1 MYGLQE
7 SPNREVQSTARS
19 SSQPNRQH
27 EVMTHNRDVAFR
39 AIDEAYEKWLGN
51 RSTFSDELSGPIVT
65 LKIWADSER
74 SK

>member
-1 MYGLQE
+1 
-7 SPNREVQSTARS
+7 
-19 SSQPNRQH
+19 
-27 EVMTHNRDVAFR
+27 MTHNRDVAFR